1 MVFFFFWPF
10 FFAYS
15 LLLLPST
22 WFFRFVPIHMLLFMP
37 PLATHL
43 GLVFSLCCSL
53 TLEVASSWFC
63 LCFFV
68 CSVRLFVCFGHI
80 FRKRRRGLKKY
91 SSQSVKSNTNGI
103 WGCSGFD
110 VYGVKPPSRTLYRKK
125 GPHEVK
131 PNKCMPDF
139 GKARDRGL

>member
-22 WFFRFVPIHMLLFMP
+22 WFFLFVPIHMLLSMP

-43 GLVFSLCCSL
+43 GFLSSLLVDSRGLRLVGFVC
-53 TLEVASSWFC
+53 VFC
-63 LCFFV
+63 LFR
-68 CSVRLFVCFGHI
+68 SFVCFGHI
-80 FRKRRRGLKKY
+80 FRRRRGGLKKYY
-91 SSQSVKSNTNGI
+91 SSQSVKSNTNEI

-110 VYGVKPPSRTLYRKK
+110 VYGVKPPNRTLYRKK